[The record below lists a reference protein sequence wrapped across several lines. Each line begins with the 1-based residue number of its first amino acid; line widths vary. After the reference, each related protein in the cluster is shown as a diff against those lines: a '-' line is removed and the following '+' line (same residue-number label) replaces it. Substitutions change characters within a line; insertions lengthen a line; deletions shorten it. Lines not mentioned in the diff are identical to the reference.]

1 MMKLRRVGL
10 VVCVFALA
18 VPAATAGTPK
28 PPAFHVTIQA
38 TMDEVRNFIDVGCT
52 ERVTRH
58 LDIKNAAPV
67 TLTASQLGHA
77 KSNLFALVATETRS
91 IAFSLSGPH
100 ACDNAPNGAQSG
112 ACGTVTYTIDSAG
125 TGVGFLN
132 SRTDEF
138 GFGYTRIGTDPY
150 LGKCGLIEGRGSAS
164 QDHYPASGVG
174 VVANSVVVN
183 RNKLTAHKRFV
194 VTYSGSGQW
203 SDGTQANGSPQPL
216 SQVTVSWQVT
226 LVPIS

>member
-1 MMKLRRVGL
+1 MKVRRIGL

-18 VPAATAGTPK
+18 VPPATAATPK
-28 PPAFHVTIQA
+28 PPAFRVTIQA
-38 TMDEVRNFIDVGCT
+38 TEDEVRNFIDVGCT

-58 LDIKNAAPV
+58 LDIKNATPL

-91 IAFSLSGPH
+91 IAFTLSGPH

-112 ACGTVTYTIDSAG
+112 ACGTVTYAIPSAG

-132 SRTDEF
+132 SKTDDF
-138 GFGYTRIGTDPY
+138 GFGYTRIGADPY
-150 LGKCGLIEGRGSAS
+150 HGTCGLIEGRGSAS

-174 VVANSVVVN
+174 VVTNAAAVN
-183 RNKLTAHKRFV
+183 RNKLTARKRFV
-194 VTYSGSGQW
+194 VTYSGSGQF

-216 SQVTVSWQVT
+216 SQVAVSWQVT
-226 LVPIS
+226 LVPTS